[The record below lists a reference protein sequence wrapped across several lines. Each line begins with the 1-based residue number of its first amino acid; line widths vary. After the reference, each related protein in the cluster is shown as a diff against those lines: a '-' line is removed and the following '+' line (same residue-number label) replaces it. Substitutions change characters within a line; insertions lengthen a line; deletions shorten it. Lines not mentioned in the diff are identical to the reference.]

1 MFEHVLAERSRGL
14 NRDALALAL
23 ALGGAQLACLE
34 ASATPPQ
41 PEVRGTP
48 SAVAAG
54 PATALYCVELP
65 VVAPR

>member
-23 ALGGAQLACLE
+23 ALGGAQLACLA
-34 ASATPPQ
+34 ASTTPPPQ
-41 PEVRGTP
+41 ARDTP
-48 SAVAAG
+48 PAVALG
-54 PATALYCVELP
+54 PEKALYCVEVP